1 MKQKSANE
9 YFATHHKA
17 VLLTYGKLDSYE
29 GKIRLVMKNGLQMVS
44 NDIFDLQDFYEEY
57 SNEEGEFR
65 NREVCGKPYDEGYM
79 TEGGTFYA
87 CSDEC
92 FRNDADAR
100 YGKGK
105 WKRTEEL
112 TEEEKKNVL
121 WNDLAKIAIM
131 LIWMKME
138 NGIRTIHFIR
148 SGSSMIEGFEIMNN
162 SI

>member
-65 NREVCGKPYDEGYM
+65 ICEVCGKPYDEGYM

-105 WKRTEEL
+105 WKLTEEL

-121 WNDLAKIAIM
+121 WNEFGEDSYHAYLDEDGKWHPDNTFYTEWFQYDRR
-131 LIWMKME
+131 L
-138 NGIRTIHFIR
+138 
-148 SGSSMIEGFEIMNN
+148 
-162 SI
+162 

>member
-1 MKQKSANE
+1 
-9 YFATHHKA
+9 
-17 VLLTYGKLDSYE
+17 
-29 GKIRLVMKNGLQMVS
+29 MVS

-65 NREVCGKPYDEGYM
+65 ICEVCGKPYDEGYM

-92 FRNDADAR
+92 FCNDADAR

-112 TEEEKKNVL
+112 TEEEKKNVEL
-121 WNDLAKIAIM
+121 KEKNHSISIADRMKNAKQKASQQTKEAKKLQKDIPQ
-131 LIWMKME
+131 
-138 NGIRTIHFIR
+138 R
-148 SGSSMIEGFEIMNN
+148 
-162 SI
+162 